1 MAEENEEEDEDGETR
16 EKKDTGQQ
24 GPWKG
29 AQTPAAP
36 VVKCKNLCTPSL
48 KNVTPYGFAFIT

>member
-29 AQTPAAP
+29 TQTPAAP
-36 VVKCKNLCTPSL
+36 VVKRKDFCT
-48 KNVTPYGFAFIT
+48 KVNVKLFT